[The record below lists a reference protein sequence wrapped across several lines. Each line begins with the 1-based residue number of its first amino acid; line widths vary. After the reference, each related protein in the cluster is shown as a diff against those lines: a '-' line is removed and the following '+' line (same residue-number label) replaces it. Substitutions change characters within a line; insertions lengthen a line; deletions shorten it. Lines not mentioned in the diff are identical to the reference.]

1 MQSTPCTLSSYTVSG
16 LADRCSRGFRQ
27 ASRPCTNLLSADEI
41 YWTLFVN
48 QAAGNV
54 ERMEAVDRLNDAAGP
69 VVAAI
74 RHPMAGDTKSADR
87 HWKLTGS
94 PLARFL
100 MMTGRPQTRLGFWF
114 LTIPRISVLEYK

>member
-1 MQSTPCTLSSYTVSG
+1 MLPLCHR
-16 LADRCSRGFRQ
+16 AR
-27 ASRPCTNLLSADEI
+27 RPDEI
-41 YWTLFVN
+41 YWTLCVN

-54 ERMEAVDRLNDAAGP
+54 ERMEAFDRIKDAAGL

-74 RHPMAGDTKSADR
+74 RHPMAGDTKSADQ

-100 MMTGRPQTRLGFWF
+100 MITGRPQTCLGFWF
-114 LTIPRISVLEYK
+114 FTIPRISVLEYK

>member
-1 MQSTPCTLSSYTVSG
+1 MLRGCHNACELNGPGYVSFDCRRNNG
-16 LADRCSRGFRQ
+16 
-27 ASRPCTNLLSADEI
+27 RP
-41 YWTLFVN
+41 WTLCVN

-54 ERMEAVDRLNDAAGP
+54 ERMEAVDRIKDAAGL

-74 RHPMAGDTKSADR
+74 RHQMAGDTKSADQ

-100 MMTGRPQTRLGFWF
+100 M
-114 LTIPRISVLEYK
+114 

>member
-1 MQSTPCTLSSYTVSG
+1 MTKNAEHALHTVGLYCKRPRRQNARGGSG
-16 LADRCSRGFRQ
+16 KH
-27 ASRPCTNLLSADEI
+27 TNHALTYSSADEI
-41 YWTLFVN
+41 YWTLCVN

-54 ERMEAVDRLNDAAGP
+54 ERMEAFDRIKDAAGL

-74 RHPMAGDTKSADR
+74 RHPMAGDTKSADQ

-100 MMTGRPQTRLGFWF
+100 M
-114 LTIPRISVLEYK
+114 